1 MSDLNK
7 LSKLLATVQQN
18 VPFSIDD
25 LLGIG
30 KRGDIFILKYYSKDK
45 DEYIV
50 HNLYEDSNG
59 NGCLENGSYYKDK
72 ETASDEFVRR
82 IMLKIKR

>member
-25 LLGIG
+25 IIVLG
-30 KRGDIFILKYYSKDK
+30 KRGDIFIFYYYSKEK
-45 DEYIV
+45 EEYIV

-59 NGCLENGSYYKDK
+59 NGCLENGSYYKSS
-72 ETASDEFVRR
+72 AFAADEFARR
-82 IMLKIKR
+82 LMLKIKM